1 MGYLILLLYSLPE
14 ISIVIHYIYFTG
26 AVAFQKKSLYEK
38 THKIPMKYKTLL
50 DNKLIELKVFGRGST
65 KKDLS
70 MNLAGGKRHFITKYI
85 DL

>member
-1 MGYLILLLYSLPE
+1 MSSSFMWYLALILLLYSLPE

-50 DNKLIELKVFGRGST
+50 DNKLIEPNVFAAPQN
-65 KKDLS
+65 D
-70 MNLAGGKRHFITKYI
+70 NW
-85 DL
+85 